1 MHAER
6 SENLPPEPRSNFER
20 AVMMVLLTGE
30 HGLWTQAELEREVCG
45 PRGNPVDAIDAIN
58 HLYGR
63 GLIHVFGEFVTPTR
77 AARAMDEL
85 SQGA

>member
-1 MHAER
+1 MHAES
-6 SENLPPEPRSNFER
+6 SENLPPEPRSGVER

-45 PRGNPVDAIDAIN
+45 PRGDPIDVIDAVS

-63 GLIHVFGEFVTPTR
+63 GLIHVLGEFVTPTR
-77 AARAMDEL
+77 AARHMDEL
-85 SQGA
+85 SM